1 MKQKAMCANFVLY
14 SWLKYLSFFNYG
26 YEALIV
32 NELKDLTLRDDS
44 IADIKIPGSIILT
57 RFGFDNQA
65 FWIDIVRLSLF
76 VTVTLTIAFLLLK
89 FFVIE
94 QR

>member
-1 MKQKAMCANFVLY
+1 M
-14 SWLKYLSFFNYG
+14 
-26 YEALIV
+26 
-32 NELKDLTLRDDS
+32 NELKDLTLRDDT

-57 RFGFDNQA
+57 RFGFDSQA

-76 VTVTLTIAFLLLK
+76 VTITLTIAFLLLK